1 MQGKKAGRGR
11 RAGRERERDWNCW
24 HAAPSDLAVNC
35 DIYGLTS
42 HPLACHRVVQLF
54 SCLKR
59 VHICICVRACVHTF
73 AVAAITHSQ
82 LRPATDEAAGGRHGA
97 GAARRN
103 EGAKP
108 FSLWQALFSPSDI
121 SRATF
126 GHPEAQRCV
135 VASGDAGRAGG
146 DRHVH
151 LPEADLMDVVLLPL
165 ALLPGRLGATTRL
178 RISLALTHL
187 FRYSLLHMP
196 LPL

>member
-1 MQGKKAGRGR
+1 MGA
-11 RAGRERERDWNCW
+11 
-24 HAAPSDLAVNC
+24 LA
-35 DIYGLTS
+35 S
-42 HPLACHRVVQLF
+42 HPLACHRVVRLF

-73 AVAAITHSQ
+73 AVAA
-82 LRPATDEAAGGRHGA
+82 LRPATDEAAGGRYGV

-103 EGAKP
+103 EGAKI

-126 GHPEAQRCV
+126 GHPGAQHCV
-135 VASGDAGRAGG
+135 VASGDAGKRRAGG

-178 RISLALTHL
+178 RIALAVAHL